1 MLKHLLRGGGS
12 SLDGNS
18 WVATLGGSSL
28 EYGRSVA
35 VAPDGSVYVCGVTQS
50 AGAGSNDLLLAK
62 FSSSGTVQWQKTLG
76 SSNDE
81 DGYSVAVAPDGSVYV
96 CGCFGSTVLGGPRWD
111 LLLVKFSS
119 SGTVQWQ
126 KTLGGGVDDYGHS
139 VAVASDGSVYV
150 CGHAYSAGVGE
161 CDFLLAKFSSSGTV
175 QWQKTLG
182 GGKGDYGY
190 SVAVAPDGSVYGC
203 GFTYSAGAGEYD
215 FFLAKYSS
223 SGTVQWYKTLGGSR
237 DDEGYS
243 VAVAPDGSVYVCGIA
258 RSARDAGASNFLL
271 AKFSSSG
278 TVQWQKALGD
288 NSISTYGHSVAVASD
303 GSVYVCGHTYVSGA
317 GRGDDLLL
325 VKFSSSGTVQWKKI
339 LYGSRDDQG
348 QSVAVAP
355 DGSVYVCGITQS
367 AGAGYYDLLLAKIT
381 DSLIEQDTVTFG
393 SFTFQDA
400 SLTAKNVSLTVT
412 SPGFS
417 ASNANLTVKNASLT
431 VGTPSLTT
439 NLYTL

>member
-18 WVATLGGSSL
+18 WVATLGGSS
-28 EYGRSVA
+28 YDYCRSVA
-35 VAPDGSVYVCGVTQS
+35 VAPDGSVYVCGVTLS
-50 AGAGSNDLLLAK
+50 VGAGSNDLLLAKYSSSGTVQWYKTLGGSNSEDGQSVAVAPDGSVYVCGATRLTSSGNNELLLAK

-76 SSNDE
+76 GGRD
-81 DGYSVAVAPDGSVYV
+81 DYGHSVAVAPDGSVYA
-96 CGCFGSTVLGGPRWD
+96 FGNAL
-111 LLLVKFSS
+111 
-119 SGTVQWQ
+119 
-126 KTLGGGVDDYGHS
+126 
-139 VAVASDGSVYV
+139 
-150 CGHAYSAGVGE
+150 SAGVGE
-161 CDFLLAKFSSSGTV
+161 SDFLLAKFSSSGTV

-190 SVAVAPDGSVYGC
+190 SVAVAPDGSVYVC

-258 RSARDAGASNFLL
+258 RSARDAGGSNFLL

-288 NSISTYGHSVAVASD
+288 SSSSTYGRSVAVAPD
-303 GSVYVCGHTYVSGA
+303 GSIYVCGRIYLGSA
-317 GRGDDLLL
+317 GRDEALLA
-325 VKFSSSGTVQWKKI
+325 KFSSSGTVQWQKT
-339 LYGSRDDQG
+339 LGGSYDDDG
-348 QSVAVAP
+348 YSVAVAP
-355 DGSVYVCGITQS
+355 DGSIYVCGNTAS
-367 AGAGYYDLLLAKIT
+367 AGAGVDDFLLAKIT
-381 DSLIEQDTVTFG
+381 DSIIEKDTVTLG
-393 SFTFQDA
+393 IFTFQDTH
-400 SLTAKNVSLTVT
+400 LTVNNVSLTIT

-417 ASNANLTVKNASLT
+417 ASNANLALRNSSLT